1 VKKDDREI
9 MEILEAFDLTGNAH
23 SAAQL
28 VGCDPKTVR
37 RWVAQRDWGLPV
49 GGPARRPRLID
60 PYLAKV
66 EEWVDRSH
74 GKVRADVVHER
85 LVAVGFGGD
94 ERTTR
99 RAVAEAKAR
108 RRAGRRRTYRPW
120 ITEPGMWCQFDW
132 GVGPVVPWAG
142 GQPRSTWLFC
152 LWLAWSRFRV
162 VIPTW
167 DHTLPTLLAC
177 LDTALRRLGGAPTY
191 GLTDNEKTVTVEH
204 VARGRGAASGG
215 GRRGAALRDAGG
227 HVRAVRPGV
236 QGRVGGSQKIVGVR
250 IAKADLVPTDANLL
264 DLAALLHSPA
274 VGRRVAARTKATAE
288 PTWPR
293 PPREPAPVSGS
304 HDADTPSQ
312 AGQETDVPES
322 KEELAKVIPLGVF
335 DPYEEAKKR
344 W

>member
-9 MEILEAFDLTGNAH
+9 MEILEAFDLTGSAH
-23 SAAQL
+23 SAARL
-28 VGCDPKTVR
+28 AGCDPKTVR
-37 RWVAQRDWGLPV
+37 RWVAQRDCGLPV
-49 GGPARRPRLID
+49 AGPARRARLID

-74 GKVRADVVHER
+74 GRVRADVVHER

-132 GVGPVVPWAG
+132 GVGPMVPWAG
-142 GQPRSTWLFC
+142 NQPRPTLLFC

-191 GLTDNEKTVTVEH
+191 ALTDNEKTVTVEH
-204 VARGRGAASGG
+204 VAR
-215 GRRGAALRDAGG
+215 
-227 HVRAVRPGV
+227 VAVRHPEV
-236 QGRVGGSQKIVGVR
+236 VAAGRHYGMQVVTCVPFDPESKGGSEASVR

-264 DLAALLHSPA
+264 DAYPDMAALVAACDAFCVS
-274 VGRRVAARTKATAE
+274 VNGRRHR
-288 PTWPR
+288 
-293 PPREPAPVSGS
+293 
-304 HDADTPSQ
+304 
-312 AGQETDVPES
+312 ETDAIPAER
-322 KEELAKVIPLGVF
+322 LALERERLHVLPSA
-335 DPYEEAKKR
+335 PYAAG
-344 W
+344 